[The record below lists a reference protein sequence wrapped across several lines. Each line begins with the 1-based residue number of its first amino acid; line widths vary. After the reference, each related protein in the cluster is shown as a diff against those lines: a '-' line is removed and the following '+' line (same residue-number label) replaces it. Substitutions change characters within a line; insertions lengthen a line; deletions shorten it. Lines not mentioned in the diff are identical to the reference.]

1 MTAEAVT
8 TDTKF
13 LGKTFVLTGTLPNLK
28 RTEAAALIEKAGG
41 KVSGSV
47 SKKTS
52 YIVAAKKPAASLR
65 RRRRW
70 HPVLTEAE
78 LLTLLNGED
87 NTERN
92 EGIMAEERK
101 TDEALEK
108 AVETDEDIDRYIRE
122 LTGKETPKDKE
133 KKAEEKKAAG
143 KRRIPRDE
151 PDRRGRLQ
159 GIHLLLYAWAL

>member
-52 YIVAAKKPAASLR
+52 YVVAGEEARQQAYEGADAG
-65 RRRRW
+65 
-70 HPVLTEAE
+70 HP
-78 LLTLLNGED
+78 
-87 NTERN
+87 R
-92 EGIMAEERK
+92 
-101 TDEALEK
+101 
-108 AVETDEDIDRYIRE
+108 ID
-122 LTGKETPKDKE
+122 GSGAFD
-133 KKAEEKKAAG
+133 AF
-143 KRRIPRDE
+143 KR
-151 PDRRGRLQ
+151 
-159 GIHLLLYAWAL
+159 